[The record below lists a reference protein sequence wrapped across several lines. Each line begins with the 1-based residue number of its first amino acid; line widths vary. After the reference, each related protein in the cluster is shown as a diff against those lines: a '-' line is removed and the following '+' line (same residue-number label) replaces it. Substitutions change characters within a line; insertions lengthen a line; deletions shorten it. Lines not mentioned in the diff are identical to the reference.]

1 MCIKSFK
8 MNKITTLIT
17 SFLFLFSSMSAQM
30 WNGVDTLYGNEWIEY
45 DQSHF
50 KIMVAE
56 DGLYRVN
63 YQTLIDQGVPVSA
76 FEGNQL
82 RLFYMGQEQPIFTST
97 DGSFSNGDY
106 IDFYGVKNRG
116 DLDEH
121 LFPNPALEMAN
132 PEYSLFTD
140 SSAYFL
146 TWNDNV
152 STARFNNIS
161 NDLNSAPSTPEPYC
175 FYTVSEVKNETF
187 SKKKFPGTVYHS
199 EFGMSEGFVGAG
211 TTSQTVTLSPEA
223 LFSSGPNSE
232 LSTRTAVLNHSDLND
247 SHNQTVSFNGNILAQ
262 DIFTNAK
269 VLQHDFEMTT
279 STLGTEVDIEFAGLF
294 NGNDRQQVAFV
305 KLTYPRT
312 FDFGNKNFIEF
323 SMPAS
328 SSIQYLNISNFEVGN
343 GNPILLDLTNQIRIE
358 TTVSGNN
365 VEIALPASSAERK
378 LVLVNTNSG
387 IKNVNTL
394 NEITFVDYNQQDDDF
409 IIISNKRLF
418 NDAQSGG
425 TNWVEEYANYRGSA
439 AGRSYNTTIVDIEQ
453 LYNQFAYGVN
463 RHSISIRNFG
473 HFIKKEWTTP
483 KYIFL
488 IGKGRT
494 YDEIRTPDGL
504 NESILDNTFHV
515 PTFGTQGGGDN
526 LLLSTNYTGYP
537 IIPIGR
543 VAARKPDD
551 VRLYLEKV
559 IAQETNQNLPD
570 RTVENL
576 AWRKRILHLG
586 GGNTQ
591 EQPVFKNHL
600 ASFEN
605 IIENNKFGAEVTSY
619 YKTTSDP
626 VQISISDQLTNFI
639 NEGISVMTI
648 FGHASIGGFDFS
660 IDDAQ
665 AYDNEGRFPVMVS
678 LGCFSGQ
685 IHTKFKGVSEDFI
698 LTEKKGALAFFASTG
713 VSFSNNLRTFGDEF
727 YRQLGGAQYG
737 MGIGDVSRATLKNT
751 DNSIG
756 YLSGIM
762 TLHGD
767 PSVRVMV
774 GEGPDYVVNSNSVQF
789 DPNPISV
796 QLDSFDLSF
805 EVVNLGQRRNDKMLV
820 QVLQELPNGEPFYL
834 VSDSIQAPTFKET
847 ISYRLPTLGSRAL
860 GPNKFFIE
868 IDKGNNIV
876 ELPDPVA
883 EENNKL
889 LNSTGSEGVTI
900 HFVSNEIIPVFP
912 KEFSIVDA
920 PNVTLKASTSS
931 PFLATQKYIFQIDTT
946 EHFDSPLLETT
957 EITQEGGVVKW
968 TPTINYQND
977 QVYYWRVSPEENPDV
992 GGFIWRKSSF
1002 IYLDGAGNGWNQSHY
1017 FQYLD
1022 DDYFNITLEENR
1034 KFRYITDFKDVRVEN
1049 LVIEAPYI
1057 LQPKYF
1063 INNNFASWWTGS
1075 LYSGIG
1081 AGIGI
1086 AVIDTINVEPWVN
1099 DPATYGTASYYPG
1112 NLKIFP
1118 FPVTEIEDRE
1128 TIINFLQNDIPDGYY
1143 VIVMT
1148 LQEKGFSYEPEE
1160 WAADEATLGTNI
1172 FNVLEAEGATQVRDL
1187 ETLGS
1192 RPYTFV
1198 YKKGG
1203 GAIDENTAPNLDV
1216 TIISQVGIP
1225 GSWDEG
1231 YITSSLIGPA
1241 RNWETLQWQASGTDN
1256 SSDNYF
1262 MSVIGVDNNG
1272 NDSMLISNILAT
1284 DTILNQI
1291 NAEEFPYLKLK
1302 FNTQDTVLKSSVQ
1315 LDYWRV
1321 LYEGIPEVALNPSA
1335 HFSFQSDTLQ
1345 QGEKL
1350 NMSVAIENI
1359 GRYNIDSLLVNFSVT
1374 DQGNNQTN
1382 TFKRL
1387 QPLEVGDTL
1396 VASVDYNTFNFA
1408 NRNTFQVFANPNM
1421 DQPEETL
1428 INNIGFFDFFVET
1441 DRRNPLLDVTFD
1453 GVHIMDGDLVSSR
1466 PNILIS
1472 LKDENQFLALDDPSL
1487 VKMYLQTPNDPEVR
1501 QIFVDGDTL
1510 VFLPGNVNGNQ
1521 NKAQISYSPALK
1533 VDGTYYLIIQAQDQ
1547 TGNQSGDLDYKISF
1561 EVKNKSSITKVLNYP
1576 NPFST
1581 STKFVFTITG
1591 SELPEDMKIQ
1601 IMTISGRIVRE
1612 IRQEELGP
1620 LHIGN
1625 NLTYAWNGTDEY
1637 GAKLANGVYLYRVV
1651 SRKSN
1656 NEDFEELNT
1665 KADQFF
1671 KNNFGKMVII
1681 R

>member
-1 MCIKSFK
+1 MIKT
-8 MNKITTLIT
+8 ITFIT
-17 SFLFLFSSMSAQM
+17 SFLFLFSFASAQM

-45 DQSHF
+45 DQTHF

-56 DGLYRVN
+56 DGIYRVD
-63 YQTLIDQGVPVSA
+63 YQTLSNQGIPVSA
-76 FEGNQL
+76 IQGEQFK
-82 RLFYMGQEQPIFTST
+82 LFYMGKEQPIFTST
-97 DGSFSNGDY
+97 NSSFSSGDY
-106 IDFYGVKNRG
+106 IEFFGVKNRSE
-116 DLDEH
+116 LDGY
-121 LFPNPALEMAN
+121 LFQSPQDEMAN

-146 TWNDNV
+146 TWNDIPSIN
-152 STARFNNIS
+152 RFDNIS
-161 NDLNSAPSTPEPYC
+161 NDLNSAPPNPESYC
-175 FYTVSEVKNETF
+175 FFTISEIKSETF
-187 SKKKFPGTVYHS
+187 SKKKFSQNVYHS

-211 TTSQTVTLSPEA
+211 TTNQAVTLLPEA
-223 LFSSGPNSE
+223 LYSSGPNSQ
-232 LSTRTAVLNHSDLND
+232 LSTRTAVLNHSDQNS

-262 DIFTNAK
+262 DEFNNAK
-269 VLQHDFEMTT
+269 VLQHDFDIVT
-279 STLGTEVDIEFAGLF
+279 STLGTSVEIEFEGLY
-294 NGNDRQQVAFV
+294 NNNDRQQLSFV
-305 KLTYPRT
+305 KLVYPRN
-312 FDFGNKNFIEF
+312 FDFGGKNYIEF

-328 SSIQYLNISNFEVGN
+328 SSIQYLNINNFDIGN
-343 GNPILLDLTNQIRIE
+343 MNPILYDLTNQIRLE
-358 TTVSGNN
+358 TTVSGDK
-365 VEIALPASSAERK
+365 VEIALPPSVSERK
-378 LVLVNTNSG
+378 LALVNFDSG
-387 IKNVNTL
+387 IKNINDL
-394 NEITFVDYNQQDDDF
+394 NEVNFIDYIQRDDDF
-409 IIISNKRLF
+409 VIISSKRLF
-418 NDAQSGG
+418 NDTQTGG
-425 TNWVEEYANYRGSA
+425 INWVEEYANYRSSVD
-439 AGRSYNTTIVDIEQ
+439 GRGFKTTVVDIDQ
-453 LYNQFAYGVN
+453 LYDQFAYGIN

-473 HFIKKEWTTP
+473 HFIKKEWTNP
-483 KYIFL
+483 RYIFL
-488 IGKGRT
+488 MGKGRT
-494 YDEIRTPDGL
+494 YEEIRTANGL
-504 NESILDNTFHV
+504 NEAILDNTFHV
-515 PTFGTQGGGDN
+515 PTFGTRGGGDN
-526 LLLSTNYTGYP
+526 LLLSTNNTGFP
-537 IIPIGR
+537 TIPIGR
-543 VAARKPDD
+543 VAAKTSNDIK
-551 VRLYLEKV
+551 LYLEKV
-559 IAQETNQNLPD
+559 IAQESNQNQPD
-570 RTVENL
+570 QTIENL

-591 EQPVFKNHL
+591 EQPLFKNYL

-626 VQISISDQLTNFI
+626 VQISISDQLTDFI
-639 NEGISVMTI
+639 NEGTSVMTI

-665 AYDNEGRFPVMVS
+665 AYDNEGRFPIMIS

-698 LTEKKGALAFFASTG
+698 LTGKKGAIAFFASTG

-727 YRQLGGAQYG
+727 YRQLGGTQYG
-737 MGIGDVSRATLKNT
+737 MGIGDVSKATLENI

-767 PSVRVMV
+767 PSIRVMV
-774 GEGPDYVVNSNSVQF
+774 GEGPDYLVNSNSVKF

-805 EVVNLGQRRNDKMLV
+805 EVVNLGQRSAKNMLV
-820 QVLQELPNGEPFYL
+820 EVLQELPDGEPFYL
-834 VSDSIQAPTFKET
+834 VSDSIQAPSFKET
-847 ISYRLPTLGSRAL
+847 VSYRLPTLGSRAL
-860 GPNKFFIE
+860 GANKIFIE
-868 IDKGNNIV
+868 LDKGNSIA
-876 ELPDPVA
+876 ELPNPIA

-889 LNSTGSEGVTI
+889 VNSSGGEGVI
-900 HFVSNEIIPVFP
+900 VHFVSNEIIPVYP
-912 KEFSIVDA
+912 KEFSIVGSPDII
-920 PNVTLKASTSS
+920 LKASTSS
-931 PFLATQKYIFQIDTT
+931 PFLDIQKYIFEIDTT
-946 EHFDSPLLETT
+946 ENFDSPLLERT
-957 EITQEGGVVKW
+957 EISQKGGVVKW
-968 TPTINYQND
+968 APTINYQDD

-1002 IYLDGAGNGWNQSHY
+1002 IYLGGVGNGWNQSHY

-1022 DDYFNITLEENR
+1022 GDYFNLELKQDR
-1034 KFRYITDFKDVRVEN
+1034 QFKYITDFKDVRVEN

-1081 AGIGI
+1081 AGLGI
-1086 AVIDTINVEPWVN
+1086 AVIDTINVEPWIN
-1099 DPATYGTASYYPG
+1099 DPATFGTATYYPG

-1128 TIINFLQNDIPDGYY
+1128 TIINFLQNEIPEGYY

-1148 LQEKGFSYEPEE
+1148 LQEKGFSFEPEE
-1160 WAADEATLGTNI
+1160 WAADEVNLGTNL
-1172 FNVLEAEGATQVRDL
+1172 FTVLEGEGATQIRDL

-1192 RPYTFV
+1192 RPYTFI

-1203 GAIDENTAPNLDV
+1203 GAIDENIAPDLEE

-1241 RNWETLQWQASGTDN
+1241 RSWKSLQWQISGTDN
-1256 SSDNYF
+1256 SSDNYNMDVF
-1262 MSVIGVDNNG
+1262 GVDNSG
-1272 NDSMLISNILAT
+1272 NDSLLISQILAT
-1284 DTILNQI
+1284 DTMLNQI
-1291 NAEEFPYLKLK
+1291 NVEEFPYLKLR

-1335 HFSFQSDTLQ
+1335 YFSFQSDTLQ
-1345 QGEKL
+1345 QGENL
-1350 NMSVAIENI
+1350 NMSVGIENI
-1359 GRYNIDSLLVNFSVT
+1359 GKYYIDSLLVNFSVT
-1374 DQGNNQTN
+1374 DQANNQIN
-1382 TFKRL
+1382 IFKRFKSL
-1387 QPLEVGDTL
+1387 QVGDTL
-1396 VASVDYNTFNFA
+1396 IANIDYSTINFA
-1408 NRNTFQVFANPNM
+1408 NRNTFQVIANPSM
-1421 DQPEETL
+1421 DQVEETL
-1428 INNIGFFDFFVET
+1428 VNNIGFFDFFVET
-1441 DRRNPLLDVTFD
+1441 DQRNPLLDVTFD

-1466 PNILIS
+1466 PSILVS

-1487 VKMYLQTPNDPEVR
+1487 VKIYLQSPNQPEVR

-1521 NKAQISYSPALK
+1521 NKAQISYSPKLT

-1561 EVKNKSSITKVLNYP
+1561 EVKNQSAVTKVLNYP

-1581 STKFVFTITG
+1581 STKFVFTLTG

-1612 IRQEELGP
+1612 IQQEELGP

-1651 SRKSN
+1651 IKKSN
-1656 NEDFEELNT
+1656 DENFDELNT
-1665 KADQFF
+1665 RADQFF
-1671 KNNFGKMVII
+1671 KNNFGKLVII

>member
-1 MCIKSFK
+1 
-8 MNKITTLIT
+8 
-17 SFLFLFSSMSAQM
+17 MSAQM

-56 DGLYRVN
+56 DGLYRVG
-63 YQTLIDQGVPVSA
+63 YQTLVDQGIPVSTIQ
-76 FEGNQL
+76 GSQL
-82 RLFYMGQEQPIFTST
+82 RLYHMGKEQTIFTST
-97 DGSFSNGDY
+97 GDSFSSGDY
-106 IDFYGVKNRG
+106 IEFFGTKNRG
-116 DLDEH
+116 DLDEY
-121 LFPNPALEMAN
+121 LFQDPTQEMAN
-132 PEYSLFTD
+132 PDYSMFTD

-146 TWNDNV
+146 TWSDV
-152 STARFNNIS
+152 PSTSRFGNIS
-161 NDLNSAPSTPEPYC
+161 NELNNAPSTPESFC
-175 FYTVSEVKNETF
+175 LYTVSEIKNENF
-187 SKKKFPGTVYHS
+187 SKKKFSQNVYHS
-199 EFGMSEGFVGAG
+199 EFGMSEGFVGSKEI
-211 TTSQTVTLSPEA
+211 SQIVTLTPEA
-223 LFSSGPNSE
+223 LFTAGPESK
-232 LSTRTAVLNHSDLND
+232 LSTRTVILNHTDQNS
-247 SHNQTVSFNGNILAQ
+247 SHIQTINFNGSILAQ
-262 DIFTNAK
+262 DEFNNAK
-269 VLQHDFEMTT
+269 VLQHDFGIST
-279 STLGTEVDIEFAGLF
+279 STLGGAVEIEFAGLF
-294 NGNDRQQVAFV
+294 NGNDRQQVASV

-312 FDFGNKNFIEF
+312 FDFGGKKFIEF
-323 SMPAS
+323 SMPES
-328 SSIQYLNISNFEVGN
+328 SSLQYLSISNFDLGSS
-343 GNPILLDLTNQIRIE
+343 NPILYDLTNQIRIE
-358 TTVSGNN
+358 TTVSGSN
-365 VEIALPASSAERK
+365 VEIALPPSAVERK
-378 LVLVNTNSG
+378 LVLINNNSG
-387 IKNVNTL
+387 INLINDL
-394 NEITFVDYNQQDDDF
+394 NPISFIDYTQQDDDF
-409 IIISNKRLF
+409 IIISNQRLF
-418 NDAQSGG
+418 NDVQSGG
-425 TNWVEEYANYRGSA
+425 TNWVEEYANYRSSA
-439 AGRSYNTTIVDIEQ
+439 DGRNYNTVVVDVNQ
-453 LYNQFAYGVN
+453 LYDQFAYGVN

-473 HFIKKEWTTP
+473 HFVKKEWTNP

-494 YDEIRTPDGL
+494 YDEIRTANDL
-504 NESILDNTFHV
+504 SESLGDNTFHI
-515 PTFGTQGGGDN
+515 PTFGTKGGGDN

-543 VAARKPDD
+543 VAAKTPND

-559 IAQETNQNLPD
+559 MAQESNQNQPEQ
-570 RTVENL
+570 TIENI

-591 EQPVFKNHL
+591 EQPLFKSYLNG
-600 ASFEN
+600 FES

-639 NEGISVMTI
+639 NEGISVLTI

-665 AYDNEGRFPVMVS
+665 SYDNEGRFPVMIS

-698 LTEKKGALAFFASTG
+698 LTEKKGAIVFFASTG
-713 VSFSNNLRTFGDEF
+713 VGFSNSLRTFGDEF
-727 YRQLGGAQYG
+727 YRQLGDGNYG
-737 MGIGDVSRATLKNT
+737 MGIGDVASATLENT

-756 YLSGIM
+756 YLAGVM

-767 PSVRVMV
+767 PSVRVKV
-774 GEGPDYVVNSNSVQF
+774 GDGPDYVINSNSVKF

-796 QLDSFDLSF
+796 QLDSFDMSF
-805 EVVNLGQRRNDKMLV
+805 EVVNLGQRSNKNMLV
-820 QVLQELPNGEPFYL
+820 EVLQELPDGEPFYL
-834 VSDSIQAPTFKET
+834 VSDSIQAPAFKET
-847 ISYRLPTLGSRAL
+847 FSYRLPTLGSRAL
-860 GPNKFFIE
+860 GANKIFIE
-868 IDKGNNIV
+868 IDKGNSIA

-889 LNSTGSEGVTI
+889 LNSTGSEGVI
-900 HFVSNEIIPVFP
+900 VHFVSNEIIPIYP
-912 KEFSIVDA
+912 KEFSIVGA

-931 PFLATQKYIFQIDTT
+931 PFLDTQKYVFEIDTT
-946 EHFDSPLLETT
+946 ENFDSPLLERT
-957 EITQEGGVVKW
+957 EITQKGGVVKW
-968 TPTINYQND
+968 APTINYQND

-992 GGFIWRKSSF
+992 GGYIWRKSSF
-1002 IYLDGAGNGWNQSHY
+1002 VYLDGGGNGWNQSHY
-1017 FQYLD
+1017 FQYLE
-1022 DDYFNITLEENR
+1022 DDYFNMELKQDR
-1034 KFRYITDFKDVRVEN
+1034 QFKYITDFKDVRVEN

-1081 AGIGI
+1081 AGLGI
-1086 AVIDTINVEPWVN
+1086 AVIDTINVEPWIN
-1099 DPATYGTASYYPG
+1099 DPATYGTANYYPN

-1118 FPVTEIEDRE
+1118 FPVTEIENRE
-1128 TIINFLQNDIPDGYY
+1128 TIINFLQNDIPEGYY

-1160 WAADEATLGTNI
+1160 WAADEAILGTNL
-1172 FNVLEAEGATQVRDL
+1172 FNVLEAEGATQIRNL

-1192 RPYTFV
+1192 RPYTFI

-1203 GAIDENTAPNLDV
+1203 GAIDENTAPNLEE

-1241 RNWETLQWQASGTDN
+1241 RSWESLQWQVSGTDN
-1256 SSDNYF
+1256 SSDNY
-1262 MSVIGVDNNG
+1262 SIDVIGVDNSG
-1272 NDSMLISNILAT
+1272 NDSLLISHILAT

-1291 NAEEFPYLKLK
+1291 SAEEFPYLKLK

-1315 LDYWRV
+1315 LDYWRI

-1350 NMSVAIENI
+1350 SMSVGIENI

-1387 QPLEVGDTL
+1387 KPLQVGDTL
-1396 VASVDYNTFNFA
+1396 IASVDYNTVNFA

-1421 DQPEETL
+1421 DQLEETL
-1428 INNIGFFDFFVET
+1428 INNIGFFDFYVET

-1466 PNILIS
+1466 PNVLVS

-1487 VKMYLQTPNDPEVR
+1487 VKVYLQTPNDPEVR

-1510 VFLPGNVNGNQ
+1510 IFLPGNVNGNQ
-1521 NKAQISYSPALK
+1521 NKAQISYNPELK

-1547 TGNQSGDLDYKISF
+1547 TGNQSGDLDFKVSF

-1581 STKFVFTITG
+1581 STSFVFTITG

-1656 NEDFEELNT
+1656 NENFEELNT

-1671 KNNFGKMVII
+1671 KNDFGKLVII